1 VSQENTIMPCS
12 PLQQNPIFDS
22 RQSGILCA
30 NYIHGRVPAQ
40 QAGDDFTLEI
50 FIGQERNHTG

>member
-1 VSQENTIMPCS
+1 VGQENTILPGG
-12 PLQQNPIFDS
+12 PFQQNPIVDS

-40 QAGDDFTLEI
+40 QAGDDFTL
-50 FIGQERNHTG
+50 

>member
-1 VSQENTIMPCS
+1 MPCS

-30 NYIHGRVPAQ
+30 NYIYGRVPAQ